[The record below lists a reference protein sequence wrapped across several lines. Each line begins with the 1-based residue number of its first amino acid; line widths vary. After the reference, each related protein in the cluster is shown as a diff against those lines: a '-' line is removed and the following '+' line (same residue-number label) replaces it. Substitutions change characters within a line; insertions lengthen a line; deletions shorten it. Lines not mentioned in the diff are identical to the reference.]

1 MTTTDDILPRWL
13 STKEAAFR
21 VALWLM
27 RQDDRALHHMRILAE
42 LAEVTGD
49 LREAFL
55 KPPWQTRPGAHLEAA
70 RRDQYCP
77 RRPATPEIPPPR

>member
-1 MTTTDDILPRWL
+1 MMNDELPPWL
-13 STKEAAFR
+13 TTKEAAIR

-42 LAEVTGD
+42 LAEMTGD

-55 KPPWQTRPGAHLEAA
+55 KPPWQCRPGAHLEAA
-70 RRDQYCP
+70 WRDQYLVS
-77 RRPATPEIPPPR
+77 RAAK